1 MVILGVIIGII
12 CIILSMDCLLFAHAA
27 GTFVALLPQPMS
39 PEDLAAA
46 EQELAAIDYDNPETM
61 QCLFGP
67 IVEKLEHVNILM
79 MMNYTEDFAINKV
92 TTYDFSKFK
101 EEGNRIIF
109 GMVNTP
115 NKSQDGQLA
124 PIKDVTFYRFE
135 DGVCCW
141 V

>member
-12 CIILSMDCLLFAHAA
+12 CIILSMGCLLFAHAA

-39 PEDLAAA
+39 SEDLAAA
-46 EQELAAIDYDNPETM
+46 EQELAAIDYENPETM

-67 IVEKLEHVNILM
+67 VVEKLEHVNILM
-79 MMNYTEDFAINKV
+79 MMNYVDDYATNKS
-92 TTYDFSKFK
+92 TTYDFSKFE

-109 GMVNTP
+109 GTVTTP
-115 NKSQDGQLA
+115 NKSQDRQLA
-124 PIKDVTFYRFE
+124 ALKDVTFYRFE